1 MLSIQKKIFIHI
13 PKTAGNSIQNV
24 LKHYSEDKIV
34 CFNPW
39 RDGVE
44 RFKVRNKNFSH
55 IHKHSSLLD
64 YYQVLSPDVFHSLYK
79 FAVIRNLWERMISYF
94 FFATS
99 SNSKWNRDEFINLL
113 RKAPTI
119 FYYLNSHG
127 LPSS

>member
-1 MLSIQKKIFIHI
+1 MIFEDIVFIHI
-13 PKTAGNSIQNV
+13 PKKADNSIQNV

-64 YYQVLSPDVFHSLYK
+64 HYQVLSPDVFHSLSILNWLIWWHISMQQKLNMLDILFVKKTNK
-79 FAVIRNLWERMISYF
+79 FI
-94 FFATS
+94 
-99 SNSKWNRDEFINLL
+99 
-113 RKAPTI
+113 
-119 FYYLNSHG
+119 
-127 LPSS
+127 